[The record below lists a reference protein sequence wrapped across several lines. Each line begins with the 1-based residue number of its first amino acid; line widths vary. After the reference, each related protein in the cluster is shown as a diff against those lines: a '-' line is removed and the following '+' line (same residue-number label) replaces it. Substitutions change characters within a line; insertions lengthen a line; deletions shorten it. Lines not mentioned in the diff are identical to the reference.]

1 VRAGIEGAWGKPAV
15 MIGVGGSIP
24 FVAQFKAAYP
34 NAEIL
39 LTGIGEPRSHI
50 HGPDESQDLG
60 ELRRNGLAEAIALRL
75 IAAS

>member
-1 VRAGIEGAWGKPAV
+1 MRAGIEAAWGKPPV

-24 FVAQFKAAYP
+24 FVAPFKAAYP

-39 LTGIGEPRSHI
+39 LTGIGDPRSHI

-60 ELRRNGLAEAIALRL
+60 ELRRTGLAEAITLRL
-75 IAAS
+75 LGAS